1 MIVKAAVVNAAG
13 EDYTLSDLTLSEMQ
27 PDEVLVKMVASGM
40 CMSDETIR
48 KGNTSSVA
56 FPVVLG
62 HEGSGIIERVGT
74 AVKGF
79 KVGDQVVLSYAYC
92 GQCPSCQTGHPSVC
106 DDWMTLN
113 FSGAREDGSH
123 TFHKEDNT
131 PVGNFYG
138 HSSFTSHTLVHQSN
152 LTKVDADADLRLIGP
167 LGCGFLTGSGTVIN
181 GLKPEVGSSIAVFG
195 TGAVG
200 LAAMMAAK
208 IQGCSIIIAIDI
220 HDSRLELAKKLG
232 ATHVIN
238 SKLEDPLEKVKE
250 ITAGRGVNY
259 SVDTTGVSPV
269 IKTAL
274 TVLAK
279 GGVIAPVA
287 VSRNN
292 IEINLT
298 AELTMS
304 SKSMIGVVMGDGVPQ
319 LSIPQLVKFY
329 QEGRF
334 PFDELVQFYPFDDI
348 NQAAQDSADGSVIK
362 PILILDESYTVPS
375 AK

>member
-48 KGNTSSVA
+48 KGGTSSVA

-62 HEGSGIIERVGT
+62 HEGSGIVEKVGD

-113 FSGAREDGSH
+113 FSGVREDGSH

-208 IQGCSIIIAIDI
+208 IQGCSTIIAVDI

-334 PFDELVQFYPFDDI
+334 PFNELVKFYPFDDI
-348 NQAAQDSADGSVIK
+348 NQAAQDSAGGSVIK
-362 PILILDESYTVPS
+362 PILIMDESYTAPS
-375 AK
+375 VK